1 MMEFE
6 NSKFELVNI
15 FNLVVSVAGWQRN
28 RFERLLRDLFPAT
41 VTKLVT
47 RTVPAV
53 RNLLTFCCN
62 FY

>member
-41 VTKLVT
+41 VTKLVM
-47 RTVPAV
+47 
-53 RNLLTFCCN
+53 
-62 FY
+62 YY